1 MESSIRMSKFKYG
14 EKSVTLT
21 LLDNNTYIKYKKI
34 ITYREYSIGW
44 LKYLN
49 LVIFYHRTTREKQS
63 DALMLVHLNEDE
75 SKEISNNLS
84 NDADDPLKMSKLHI
98 PAFDIHHNTIGN
110 GNGTHRIS
118 ITAFDILCNPK
129 DSSLLKTIITIKKKN
144 QVPKTK

>member
-49 LVIFYHRTTREKQS
+49 LVIFYHCTTREKRS
-63 DALMLVHLNEDE
+63 DTLILVHLNENE
-75 SKEISNNLS
+75 SKEI
-84 NDADDPLKMSKLHI
+84 
-98 PAFDIHHNTIGN
+98 
-110 GNGTHRIS
+110 
-118 ITAFDILCNPK
+118 
-129 DSSLLKTIITIKKKN
+129 
-144 QVPKTK
+144 